1 MMIHYDP
8 SRSITIHC
16 VIQHDSTEGHLRIS
30 HSCQEFWERQR
41 SVLERLRML
50 APGLDEILTGAS
62 WLSVIGH
69 RATNSDGASWESLIF
84 LKFGVRIKFHQG
96 NSTRACSTRPSW
108 GLSPADASHT
118 ALQQAIIAV
127 TFIRCAVGTL
137 GMNWA

>member
-1 MMIHYDP
+1 M
-8 SRSITIHC
+8 
-16 VIQHDSTEGHLRIS
+16 IQHDSMEGHLRIS

-69 RATNSDGASWESLIF
+69 RATRLPIQMGASWESLIF

-118 ALQQAIIAV
+118 TLQQAIIAV
-127 TFIRCAVGTL
+127 IFIRCAVGAL
-137 GMNWA
+137 GRWG